1 MPDVDRCDVAVIGGG
16 PTGMAA
22 AGDLARAGRHV
33 VVLERRPSP
42 NPASR
47 AFTTQPRTL
56 ELLAS
61 RTVGGRTI
69 TEQLVQL
76 GQRVTRVDLWP
87 GAALRLDRDDSPY
100 PFTLVTPQTNVDRLL
115 ADYAREHGADVRRG
129 AELLG
134 LSQDDDGVTL
144 VVRTKGTNDISRVRA
159 TWVIAADGAHS
170 TTRDLLDVAFPGE
183 TVLSS
188 VVLADVLPT
197 RPPAEGRLTVGAS
210 VPDAFGF
217 LAPYANGWYRSMT
230 WDRHHQVPETAEI
243 DEDDIS
249 EVLDRAMGREVGVQ
263 EIGWTSRF
271 HCDERQIEQYRHG
284 RTFFA
289 GDAAHVHSP
298 VGGQGMNTG
307 IQDAINL
314 AWKLDAV
321 LGGAAEQLL
330 DTYHQE
336 RHPVGRQAL
345 RTSGAMMRSITLG
358 GRVSRAIRD
367 HVGTWLLSLPMVSR
381 FMVGGLSG
389 TALRYPRT
397 RGQHRLVGTRAS
409 AIALSDGTTVGQLRS
424 SGFLL
429 VRPPCTPP
437 AETELVQAERHD
449 DGPTVLVRPDGYIA
463 WAGTDDG
470 WRTALRAW
478 TGASNGLVAM
488 RKTRHESTPGTAR
501 FTLWREVVMAYV
513 APTLIAGFAGLVS
526 GQASLLV
533 SAFTSI
539 GISSA
544 VVATL
549 IGAWLQRRG
558 LSHVWLRSGPLLV
571 AIARVAIGAVLL
583 GGLAGWLVNVGA
595 SAWLGAHQW
604 PWPDDLGVNLPV
616 SAAIAATMI
625 TWRWR
630 GAQRTP
636 IVVPEAEMVLPRS

>member
-1 MPDVDRCDVAVIGGG
+1 MRTADHCDVAVIGGG
-16 PTGMAA
+16 PTGMTA

-69 TEQLVQL
+69 TEQLLEL
-76 GQRVTRVDLWP
+76 GERVTRVNLWP
-87 GAALRLDRDDSPY
+87 GAALRLDQDDSPY

-129 AELLG
+129 VEVLG
-134 LSQDDDGVTL
+134 LSEDDEGVTL
-144 VVRTKGTNDISRVRA
+144 VVRTTGTEDTSRLRA

-170 TTRDLLDVAFPGE
+170 TTRDLLGVAFPGE

-197 RPPAEGRLTVGAS
+197 RAPAEGQLTVGAS
-210 VPDAFGF
+210 ARDAFGF
-217 LAPYANGWYRSMT
+217 LAPYGNGWYRSMT
-230 WDRHHQVPETAEI
+230 WDRRHQVPETAGINEANVR
-243 DEDDIS
+243 

-263 EIGWTSRF
+263 EIGWSSRF

-321 LGGAAEQLL
+321 LGGAPEQLL
-330 DTYHQE
+330 DTYQQE
-336 RHPVGRQAL
+336 RHPVGRRAL
-345 RTSGAMMRSITLG
+345 RTSSAMMRSITLG

-367 HVGTWLLSLPMVSR
+367 HVGTWLLGLPVVAR
-381 FMVGGLSG
+381 LMVGGLSG

-397 RGQHRLVGTRAS
+397 RGQHLLVGTRATT
-409 AIALSDGTTVGQLRS
+409 IALSDGTTVGQLRS
-424 SGFLL
+424 TGFLL
-429 VRPPCTPP
+429 VRPSGTPP
-437 AETELVQAERHD
+437 VETDLEQVERHD
-449 DGPTVLVRPDGYIA
+449 DGPAVLVRPDGYIA

-478 TGASNGLVAM
+478 TGSQQ
-488 RKTRHESTPGTAR
+488 RSTA
-501 FTLWREVVMAYV
+501 
-513 APTLIAGFAGLVS
+513 
-526 GQASLLV
+526 
-533 SAFTSI
+533 
-539 GISSA
+539 
-544 VVATL
+544 
-549 IGAWLQRRG
+549 
-558 LSHVWLRSGPLLV
+558 
-571 AIARVAIGAVLL
+571 
-583 GGLAGWLVNVGA
+583 LAERP
-595 SAWLGAHQW
+595 H
-604 PWPDDLGVNLPV
+604 
-616 SAAIAATMI
+616 
-625 TWRWR
+625 R
-630 GAQRTP
+630 
-636 IVVPEAEMVLPRS
+636 

>member
-1 MPDVDRCDVAVIGGG
+1 MHTVDCCDVAVIGGG
-16 PTGMAA
+16 PTGMTA
-22 AGDLARAGRHV
+22 AGDLARAGRRV
-33 VVLERRPSP
+33 VVVERWPSP

-47 AFTTQPRTL
+47 AFTIQPRTL

-61 RTVGGRTI
+61 RTVAGRTI
-69 TEQLVQL
+69 TEQLLQL
-76 GQRVTRVDLWP
+76 GERATRVSLWP
-87 GAALRLDRDDSPY
+87 GAVLRLDQDDSPY
-100 PFTLVTPQTNVDRLL
+100 PFTLVTPQPNVDRLL
-115 ADYAREHGADVRRG
+115 ADYASEHGADIRRG
-129 AELLG
+129 VELLG

-144 VVRTKGTNDISRVRA
+144 MVRARGTKDASRVRA

-197 RPPAEGRLTVGAS
+197 RPPAKGQLTVGAS
-210 VPDAFGF
+210 ARDAFGF
-217 LAPYANGWYRSMT
+217 LAPYGDGWYRSMT
-230 WDRHHQVPETAEI
+230 WDRRRQVPETAGI
-243 DEDDIS
+243 DEADVC

-263 EIGWTSRF
+263 EIGWASRF

-284 RTFFA
+284 RIFFA

-321 LGGAAEQLL
+321 LGGDAERLL

-336 RHPVGRQAL
+336 RHPIGRRAL
-345 RTSGAMMRSITLG
+345 RTSGTMMRSITLG

-367 HVGTWLLSLPMVSR
+367 HAGTWLLSVPVVTR

-397 RGQHRLVGTRAS
+397 RGQHRLVGTRATT
-409 AIALSDGTTVGQLRS
+409 IALSDGTTVGQTRS
-424 SGFLL
+424 GGFLL
-429 VRPPCTPP
+429 IRPPGTPP
-437 AETELVQAERHD
+437 VQTELVQVERHD
-449 DGPTVLVRPDGYIA
+449 DGPAVLVRPDGYIA

-470 WRTALRAW
+470 WRTALHARTAPHQRSAVPAEH
-478 TGASNGLVAM
+478 G
-488 RKTRHESTPGTAR
+488 KTP
-501 FTLWREVVMAYV
+501 FTLWREVVVAYV
-513 APTLIAGFAGLVS
+513 APTLVAGVGGLVS
-526 GQASLLV
+526 GQASLLH

-544 VVATL
+544 VVAALT
-549 IGAWLQRRG
+549 GAWLQRRG
-558 LSHVWLRSGPLLV
+558 PRHTWLRSGPRLPMIATV
-571 AIARVAIGAVLL
+571 ATAATLL
-583 GGLAGWLVNVGA
+583 GSLAGWLVNVGA

-604 PWPDDLGVNLPV
+604 PWPDDLGINLPV
-616 SAAIAATMI
+616 SATIAATLI

-630 GAQRTP
+630 GAQQTP
-636 IVVPEAEMVLPRS
+636 TSLDTSDT

>member
-1 MPDVDRCDVAVIGGG
+1 MRAAVRYDVAVIGGG
-16 PTGMAA
+16 PTGMTA

-69 TEQLVQL
+69 TEQLLEL
-76 GQRVTRVDLWP
+76 GERATRVGLWP
-87 GAALRLDRDDSPY
+87 GAALPLDQDDSPY

-115 ADYAREHGADVRRG
+115 ADYALEHGADVRRG
-129 AELLG
+129 VELLG
-134 LSQDDDGVTL
+134 LSEDGDGVTL
-144 VVRTKGTNDISRVRA
+144 VVRTKGTTDTSRVRA

-170 TTRDLLDVAFPGE
+170 TTRGLLDVAFPGE

-188 VVLADVLPT
+188 VVLADVRPA
-197 RPPAEGRLTVGAS
+197 RPPAGGQLTVGACAR
-210 VPDAFGF
+210 DAFGF
-217 LAPYANGWYRSMT
+217 LAPYGNGWYRSMT
-230 WDRHHQVPETAEI
+230 WDRRRQVPETAGI
-243 DEDDIS
+243 DEADVRA
-249 EVLDRAMGREVGVQ
+249 VLDRAMGRAVGVQ
-263 EIGWTSRF
+263 EIGWASRF

-336 RHPVGRQAL
+336 RHPVGRRAL

-367 HVGTWLLSLPMVSR
+367 HAGTWLLSLPVVTR

-397 RGQHRLVGTRAS
+397 RGQHRLVGTRATT
-409 AIALSDGTTVGQLRS
+409 IALSDGTTVGQQRS
-424 SGFLL
+424 TGFLL
-429 VRPPCTPP
+429 VRPPGTPSV
-437 AETELVQAERHD
+437 ETELRQAERR
-449 DGPTVLVRPDGYIA
+449 DGGPAVLVRPDGYIA

-470 WRTALRAW
+470 WCGALRAW
-478 TGASNGLVAM
+478 TGSH
-488 RKTRHESTPGTAR
+488 RPDRH
-501 FTLWREVVMAYV
+501 
-513 APTLIAGFAGLVS
+513 
-526 GQASLLV
+526 
-533 SAFTSI
+533 
-539 GISSA
+539 
-544 VVATL
+544 
-549 IGAWLQRRG
+549 
-558 LSHVWLRSGPLLV
+558 
-571 AIARVAIGAVLL
+571 AIG
-583 GGLAGWLVNVGA
+583 
-595 SAWLGAHQW
+595 
-604 PWPDDLGVNLPV
+604 
-616 SAAIAATMI
+616 
-625 TWRWR
+625 
-630 GAQRTP
+630 
-636 IVVPEAEMVLPRS
+636 

>member
-1 MPDVDRCDVAVIGGG
+1 MSTVDSYDVAVIGGG
-16 PTGMAA
+16 PTGMTA
-22 AGDLARAGRHV
+22 AGDLARAGHHV

-69 TEQLVQL
+69 TEQLLEL
-76 GQRVTRVDLWP
+76 GERVTRVSLWP
-87 GAALRLDRDDSPY
+87 GAVLRLDQDDSPY

-129 AELLG
+129 VELVG
-134 LSQDDDGVTL
+134 LSEDDEGVTL
-144 VVRTKGTNDISRVRA
+144 VVRANGTPETSRLRA

-170 TTRDLLDVAFPGE
+170 TTRDLLHVAFPGE

-197 RPPAEGRLTVGAS
+197 RPPAGGQLTVGACAR
-210 VPDAFGF
+210 DGFGF
-217 LAPYANGWYRSMT
+217 LAPYGNGWYRSMT
-230 WDRHHQVPETAEI
+230 WDRRRQLPETADI
-243 DEDDIS
+243 DEADVR
-249 EVLDRAMGREVGVQ
+249 EVLDRAMGAEVGVQ
-263 EIGWTSRF
+263 EIGWASRF

-321 LGGAAEQLL
+321 LRGAAERIL

-336 RHPVGRQAL
+336 RHPVGLRAL
-345 RTSGAMMRSITLG
+345 RTSGTMMRSITLG
-358 GRVSRAIRD
+358 GRASRAIRD
-367 HVGTWLLSLPMVSR
+367 HVGTWLVRLPAVCR

-397 RGQHRLVGTRAS
+397 RGQHRLVGTRATT
-409 AIALSDGTTVGQLRS
+409 IVLSDGTKAGQVRS
-424 SGFLL
+424 PGFLL
-429 VRPPCTPP
+429 VRRPGTPP
-437 AETELVQAERHD
+437 VDTDLTQAERHD
-449 DGPTVLVRPDGYIA
+449 DGPAVLVRPDGYIA

-478 TGASNGLVAM
+478 RGPHHRSDVPA
-488 RKTRHESTPGTAR
+488 AR
-501 FTLWREVVMAYV
+501 LHR
-513 APTLIAGFAGLVS
+513 
-526 GQASLLV
+526 
-533 SAFTSI
+533 
-539 GISSA
+539 
-544 VVATL
+544 
-549 IGAWLQRRG
+549 
-558 LSHVWLRSGPLLV
+558 
-571 AIARVAIGAVLL
+571 
-583 GGLAGWLVNVGA
+583 
-595 SAWLGAHQW
+595 
-604 PWPDDLGVNLPV
+604 
-616 SAAIAATMI
+616 
-625 TWRWR
+625 
-630 GAQRTP
+630 
-636 IVVPEAEMVLPRS
+636 